1 MAVAA
6 EDGLTHAQNESR
18 NGVNPRTAAKRTRPP
33 MSVDLSMPILVVDD
47 FTTMSRIMRGL
58 LNQVGFQN
66 VDAVNGG
73 ASALEKLRTGKYR
86 LVISDWNMEPMSGY
100 DLLQEIRS
108 DAALA
113 ETRFIIV
120 SADPSLEHVL
130 AARHAGA
137 NGFVVKPFTAAALKA
152 RIDWVF
158 ANEGPD
164 RAGSET
170 VVF

>member
-1 MAVAA
+1 MPKMKVGTASIPA
-6 EDGLTHAQNESR
+6 S
-18 NGVNPRTAAKRTRPP
+18 AAKRTRSS

-86 LVISDWNMEPMSGY
+86 LVISDWNMEPISGC

-113 ETRFIIV
+113 ETRFIMV
-120 SADPSLEHVL
+120 SAVSSSEHVL
-130 AARHAGA
+130 KIKHAGA
-137 NGFVVKPFTAAALKA
+137 DAFIVKPFTAAALEA
-152 RIDWVF
+152 GIDWVF
-158 ANEGPD
+158 GNEGAD